1 MTEHSKLAPYQ
12 MHTADDGITWVTLEP
27 LLQEV
32 LERQEDAKAIDISK
46 MTDDEVGGIDC
57 YIDSLESTVW
67 FIRALL
73 TENEFNELRPKITTR
88 SDLYPEEI
96 TDRLKNLLKALALRS
111 RKK

>member
-32 LERQEDAKAIDISK
+32 LERSEDAKAIDISK
-46 MTDDEVGGIDC
+46 MSDDEVRGIDC

-73 TENEFNELRPKITTR
+73 TENEIKLSRLNITTR

-96 TDRLKNLLKALALRS
+96 TERLKNLLKALRN
-111 RKK
+111 RKQ